1 MKLNIKARLKNK
13 TFLIS
18 VTVLLV
24 ALIYRVLSLFD
35 VFPAVSENEILEI
48 VSMAVNILALLGVVV
63 DPTTEGFSDS
73 ERAMTYFTEK
83 DARLTGGDEQNEQK
97 NLYFPQ

>member
-18 VTVLLV
+18 MSVLIVSLV
-24 ALIYRVLSLFD
+24 YRVLSLMD
-35 VFPAVSENEILEI
+35 VFPSVSESEILEL
-48 VSMAVNILALLGVVV
+48 VSMAVSVLALVGVVV
-63 DPTTEGFSDS
+63 DPTTEGINDS

-83 DARLTGGDEQNEQK
+83 DVRWLEED
-97 NLYFPQ
+97 FID

>member
-18 VTVLLV
+18 ISVLIVSLV
-24 ALIYRVLSLFD
+24 YRVLSLMD
-35 VFPAVSENEILEI
+35 VFPSVSESEILEL
-48 VSMAVNILALLGVVV
+48 VSMAVNVLALVGVVV
-63 DPTTEGFSDS
+63 DPTTEGINDS

-83 DARLTGGDEQNEQK
+83 DVRWLEED
-97 NLYFPQ
+97 FID

>member
-18 VTVLLV
+18 MSVLIVSLV
-24 ALIYRVLSLFD
+24 YRVLSLMD
-35 VFPAVSENEILEI
+35 VFPSVSESEILEL
-48 VSMAVNILALLGVVV
+48 VSMAVNVLALVGVVV
-63 DPTTEGFSDS
+63 DPTTEGINDS

-83 DARLTGGDEQNEQK
+83 DVRWLEED
-97 NLYFPQ
+97 FID